1 MTIITGGA
9 LAIVFAPMFK
19 SVCDALGVFIGWATN
34 LQPLLMGI
42 VVSAVVGA
50 VLTLPISSA
59 AICAA
64 IGLGGGAVLSGL
76 ADGTV
81 TMEIWNGLSLA
92 GGAATAG
99 CCAHMLGYAVLSFPD
114 NGIGG
119 FVAQGL
125 ELPCFRCRI

>member
-1 MTIITGGA
+1 M
-9 LAIVFAPMFK
+9 
-19 SVCDALGVFIGWATN
+19 
-34 LQPLLMGI
+34 
-42 VVSAVVGA
+42 SA
-50 VLTLPISSA
+50 S
-59 AICAA
+59 CAA
-64 IGLGGGAVLSGL
+64 SGLGGGAVLSGL

-99 CCAHMLGYAVLSFPD
+99 CCAHMLGYAVLSFQD

-125 ELPCFRCRI
+125 GTSLLQVPILMI